1 MAQSKMIKTFE
12 DVEEKL
18 RKRNDEEFKEY
29 ENLFTVNDCLMPFYI
44 RGYESKYYSDE
55 KEIAFYQYVRKQQD
69 LDRMIGLFSLLN
81 NFEFLI
87 RSLSFMGKRYP
98 NFQVVYVQKIN
109 DEKLYYFVLPFP
121 FFTSDCIGKRVC
133 ATYAKSVHDE
143 NLEEIKLGNAQELIQ
158 IYTHT
163 YTVGFVKPKPNIT
176 LFGEIYMHGKHN
188 IMIDVKTI
196 RKMFKDFAMTS
207 SPHSLVDV
215 EKYYNNK
222 SEVFDTDSDSDS
234 DIATARKA
242 GRKRKLSST
251 SSSSPIVE
259 NCLIGDPYN
268 ITLEVM
274 STTDEEDN

>member
-1 MAQSKMIKTFE
+1 MAQSKMVKTFE

-18 RKRNDEEFKEY
+18 RKRDGEEFKEY
-29 ENLFTVNDCLMPFYI
+29 EDLFTVNDCLMPFYI
-44 RGYESKYYSDE
+44 HGYESKYYSDD
-55 KEIAFYQYVRKQQD
+55 KEIAFYQHVRKQYD

-87 RSLSFMGKRYP
+87 RSLAMMDRCYS

-109 DEKLYYFVLPFP
+109 DEKLYYFILPFS
-121 FFTSDCIGKRVC
+121 FFTSGCIGKRVC

-143 NLEEIKLGNAQELIQ
+143 NLEEIKIENAQELIQ
-158 IYTHT
+158 IYTAD
-163 YTVGFVKPKPNIT
+163 FLPVKSKSNIT

-188 IMIDVKTI
+188 IMIDIKTI
-196 RKMFKDFAMTS
+196 RNMFKDFAMTS

-222 SEVFDTDSDSDS
+222 SEVFDSNSDSDS
-234 DIATARKA
+234 DISCSRKA
-242 GRKRKLSST
+242 GRKRKLSAT
-251 SSSSPIVE
+251 SLSSIVE
-259 NCLIGDPYN
+259 NFLIGDPYN

-274 STTDEEDN
+274 STTEDEDN

>member
-1 MAQSKMIKTFE
+1 MAQSKMVKTFE

-18 RKRNDEEFKEY
+18 RKRDAEEFKEY
-29 ENLFTVNDCLMPFYI
+29 EDLFTVNDCLMPFYI
-44 RGYESKYYSDE
+44 HGYESKYYSDD
-55 KEIAFYQYVRKQQD
+55 KEIAFYQHVRKQYD

-87 RSLSFMGKRYP
+87 HSLAMMDRCYP
-98 NFQVVYVQKIN
+98 NFQVVFVQKIN
-109 DEKLYYFVLPFP
+109 DEKLYYFILPFS

-133 ATYAKSVHDE
+133 ATFAKSVHDE
-143 NLEEIKLGNAQELIQ
+143 NLEEIKIENAQELIQ
-158 IYTHT
+158 IYTAD
-163 YTVGFVKPKPNIT
+163 FLPVKSKPNIT

-188 IMIDVKTI
+188 IMIDIKTI
-196 RKMFKDFAMTS
+196 RNMFKDFAMTS

-222 SEVFDTDSDSDS
+222 SEVFDSDSDSDS
-234 DIATARKA
+234 DISCSRKA

-259 NCLIGDPYN
+259 NFLIGDPYN

>member
-1 MAQSKMIKTFE
+1 
-12 DVEEKL
+12 
-18 RKRNDEEFKEY
+18 
-29 ENLFTVNDCLMPFYI
+29 
-44 RGYESKYYSDE
+44 
-55 KEIAFYQYVRKQQD
+55 
-69 LDRMIGLFSLLN
+69 
-81 NFEFLI
+81 
-87 RSLSFMGKRYP
+87 
-98 NFQVVYVQKIN
+98 
-109 DEKLYYFVLPFP
+109 
-121 FFTSDCIGKRVC
+121 
-133 ATYAKSVHDE
+133 
-143 NLEEIKLGNAQELIQ
+143 
-158 IYTHT
+158 
-163 YTVGFVKPKPNIT
+163 
-176 LFGEIYMHGKHN
+176 MHGKNN

-196 RKMFKDFAMTS
+196 RNMFKDFAMTS

-234 DIATARKA
+234 DIASARKA

>member
-1 MAQSKMIKTFE
+1 MAQSKMVKTFE

-18 RKRNDEEFKEY
+18 RKRDAEEFKEY
-29 ENLFTVNDCLMPFYI
+29 EDLFTVNDCLMPFYI
-44 RGYESKYYSDE
+44 HGYESKYYSDD
-55 KEIAFYQYVRKQQD
+55 KEIAFYQHVRKQYD

-87 RSLSFMGKRYP
+87 HSLAMMDRCYP
-98 NFQVVYVQKIN
+98 NFQVVFVQKIN
-109 DEKLYYFVLPFP
+109 DEKLYYFILPFS

-133 ATYAKSVHDE
+133 ATYVKSVHDE
-143 NLEEIKLGNAQELIQ
+143 NFEEIKIENAQELIQ
-158 IYTHT
+158 IYTAD
-163 YTVGFVKPKPNIT
+163 FLPVKSKSNIT

-188 IMIDVKTI
+188 IMIDIKTI
-196 RKMFKDFAMTS
+196 RNMFKDFAMTS

-222 SEVFDTDSDSDS
+222 SEVFDSDSDSDS
-234 DIATARKA
+234 DISCSRKA

-259 NCLIGDPYN
+259 NFLIGDLYN